1 MYLYAIYISEKIIVI
16 LSNYFSNQYKQPIF
30 NKKVKSLVKQN
41 KLINNNNQTVLNL
54 IGKFSSLAKVT
65 HSIRLSFT
73 LHLKLHQFFFN

>member
-1 MYLYAIYISEKIIVI
+1 MQFKFQKKLFYLTIFLININN
-16 LSNYFSNQYKQPIF
+16 LFST
-30 NKKVKSLVKQN
+30 KKLKSLVKQN

-65 HSIRLSFT
+65 HSIGLSFT

>member
-1 MYLYAIYISEKIIVI
+1 MYLYAIQISEKDI
-16 LSNYFSNQYKQPIF
+16 LSNYFSTQYKQPIF

-65 HSIRLSFT
+65 HSIGLSFT

>member
-1 MYLYAIYISEKIIVI
+1 MQFKFQKKNIVI

-30 NKKVKSLVKQN
+30 NKKVKSSVKQN

-54 IGKFSSLAKVT
+54 IGKCSSLAKVT
-65 HSIRLSFT
+65 HSIGLSFT